1 MIFKKKLRN
10 VTAKEYKA
18 WRNEQCM
25 GGACGNCLFH
35 SVCCSTSK
43 NSWVN
48 NKHVYSDWFLDQEIE
63 IEVDNPKLT
72 ENEKVILRN
81 VDKKWKY
88 IARNINGKLCLF
100 TEKPT
105 KKNEY
110 WFAFA
115 PGSDCF
121 FFSIFNHLFST
132 ITWEDEEPY
141 LIEYLL
147 ARK

>member
-105 KKNEY
+105 KKMSI
-110 WFAFA
+110 
-115 PGSDCF
+115 GLLLLLDQIV
-121 FFSIFNHLFST
+121 FSLV
-132 ITWEDEEPY
+132 Y
-141 LIEYLL
+141 LITYLVQSHG
-147 ARK
+147 KMKNHI